1 MKTTNDLV
9 GFLAGLAMGALVGV
23 SVALLLAPSSGEELR
38 GQISDQV
45 QRIQLEVTQAAE
57 QRRAELEHQLSEL
70 RAPRRMPP
78 ATGV

>member
-1 MKTTNDLV
+1 MKNTNNLV

-38 GQISDQV
+38 GQISDRA

-57 QRRAELEHQLSEL
+57 QRRAELEHQLAEL
-70 RAPRRMPP
+70 RAPRRVPP
-78 ATGV
+78 TTGM

>member
-1 MKTTNDLV
+1 MKNTNDLV

-70 RAPRRMPP
+70 HAPRRVPP
-78 ATGV
+78 TTGM